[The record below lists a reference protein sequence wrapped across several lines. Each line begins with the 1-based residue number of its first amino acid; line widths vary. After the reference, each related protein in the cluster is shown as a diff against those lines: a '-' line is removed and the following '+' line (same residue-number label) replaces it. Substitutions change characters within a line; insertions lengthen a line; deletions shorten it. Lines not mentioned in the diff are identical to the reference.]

1 MFEKR
6 VSELGKAWAKD
17 GSHQLHEVDGQLG
30 IWFVSQ
36 AFDWDSMKPLNY
48 KVGLL
53 VDDDIVR
60 GDWENCFSNRVFGL
74 QEELRYL
81 AQYA

>member
-1 MFEKR
+1 MQEKK
-6 VSELGKAWAKD
+6 VSELGKALAKS
-17 GSHQLHEVDGQLG
+17 GSYQLHEVDGRLG
-30 IWFVSQ
+30 IWHVSQ

-60 GDWENCFSNRVFGL
+60 DDWKNCFQNRVFGL
-74 QEELRYL
+74 EEEMRYL
-81 AQYA
+81 MAQG